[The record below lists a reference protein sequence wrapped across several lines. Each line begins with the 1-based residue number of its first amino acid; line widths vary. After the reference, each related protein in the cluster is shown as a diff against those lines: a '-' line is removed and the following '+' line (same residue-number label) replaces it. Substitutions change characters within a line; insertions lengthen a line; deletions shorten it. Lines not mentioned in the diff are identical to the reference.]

1 MGLIF
6 LMPITHCVGIPPRNR
21 SRLIRYYLII
31 DSMCRFV
38 PRGSVRNQT
47 HPGFFISCC
56 ILIVSFSP
64 SYLTLYPFRIPPGT
78 RGADTSCWRS
88 SHGVR
93 RPRVNGASHSL
104 QHARRQEAQQKRVDK
119 TPSEYLTLRQRPS
132 RALSSHRNAKLASLS
147 MLTKSGALSI
157 RR

>member
-1 MGLIF
+1 MNRIFQTMKEKHGLMNLEKTEKLERQTGLVISQIARVKSERKVLVWVLF
-6 LMPITHCVGIPPRNR
+6 FFAHDCVGIPLRNR

-38 PRGSVRNQT
+38 PRGSVRNQIY
-47 HPGFFISCC
+47 PGFFISCC

-64 SYLTLYPFRIPPGT
+64 SYLTLYPFRVPPGT

-104 QHARRQEAQQKRVDK
+104 QHARR
-119 TPSEYLTLRQRPS
+119 
-132 RALSSHRNAKLASLS
+132 
-147 MLTKSGALSI
+147 
-157 RR
+157 

>member
-1 MGLIF
+1 MNRIFQTMKEKHGLMNLEKTEKLERQTGLVISQSLVSNQSERSMYGSYF
-6 LMPITHCVGIPPRNR
+6 LMPITHCVGIPPRNH

-31 DSMCRFV
+31 DSVCRFV
-38 PRGSVRNQT
+38 PRGSVRNQI

-104 QHARRQEAQQKRVDK
+104 QHARR
-119 TPSEYLTLRQRPS
+119 
-132 RALSSHRNAKLASLS
+132 
-147 MLTKSGALSI
+147 
-157 RR
+157 

>member
-1 MGLIF
+1 MNRIFQTMKEKHGLMNLEKNWKARETDRSRNISNRSCQIRAKGPCMGLIF
-6 LMPITHCVGIPPRNR
+6 FAHDCVGIPLRNR

-38 PRGSVRNQT
+38 PRGSVRNQIY
-47 HPGFFISCC
+47 PGFFISCC

-64 SYLTLYPFRIPPGT
+64 SYLTLYPFRVPPGT

-104 QHARRQEAQQKRVDK
+104 QHARR
-119 TPSEYLTLRQRPS
+119 
-132 RALSSHRNAKLASLS
+132 
-147 MLTKSGALSI
+147 
-157 RR
+157 